1 MSLANDARESL
12 KGPTP
17 GTGAAIRAVER
28 ALIGALFLDN
38 GTLGVAK
45 IDGLRSEHLSSAGHR
60 LIYNAVL
67 SRAKQKAG
75 FNAVLVAADLESDGQ
90 LETIGGAA
98 YLSYC
103 LDNTDVELIGE
114 YVSVVKQAAL
124 ERRLSKNGGRP

>member
-1 MSLANDARESL
+1 MSLSDDARESL
-12 KGPTP
+12 KGQTP

-45 IDGLRSEHLSSAGHR
+45 IDGLRPEHFASAGHR
-60 LIYNAVL
+60 MIYNAVIA
-67 SRAKQKAG
+67 RAKQKAG
-75 FNAVLVAADLESDGQ
+75 FNAVLIAADLESDGQ

-103 LDNTDVELIGE
+103 LDNTDVELAGE
-114 YVSVVKQAAL
+114 YVSVIKQAAL
-124 ERRLSKNGGRP
+124 ERRLAKSRGAK